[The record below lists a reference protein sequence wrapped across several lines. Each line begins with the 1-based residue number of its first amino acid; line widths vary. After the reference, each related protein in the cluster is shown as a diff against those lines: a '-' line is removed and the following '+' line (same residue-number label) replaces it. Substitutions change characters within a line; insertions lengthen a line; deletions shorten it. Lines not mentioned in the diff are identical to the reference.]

1 MKINW
6 TRVILGGLLAGLVV
20 NVCEFVV
27 NSLILG
33 NEWAA
38 AMKSLNRAAEM
49 GIGAVA
55 AFWMWGFLVGIYALW
70 LYVTIRP
77 RFGPGPKTL
86 HKRRRKGSLHPQGD
100 DLILA
105 EMARQRVEGPGL
117 HLAYEGT
124 AAFLRDL
131 CAALRVL
138 ERLDLLECQRV
149 AFVEQATRNLQ
160 VQADQVGGI
169 QAESGEA
176 LALPFINGNQVGQPM
191 DALEDDPGG
200 PGGQE
205 GRSRLR
211 GGYASPDQEVQGT
224 RGGLPHFLDRR
235 IESQGRLTAHES
247 RGLAAFQDDAP
258 DSQTILNHRGQEI

>member
-1 MKINW
+1 MANL
-6 TRVILGGLLAGLVV
+6 VHEGLYGL
-20 NVCEFVV
+20 
-27 NSLILG
+27 
-33 NEWAA
+33 
-38 AMKSLNRAAEM
+38 
-49 GIGAVA
+49 
-55 AFWMWGFLVGIYALW
+55 
-70 LYVTIRP
+70 
-77 RFGPGPKTL
+77 FGSGPKTL

-105 EMARQRVEGPGL
+105 EMALQRVEGPGL
-117 HLAYEGT
+117 YPAYEGT

-138 ERLDLLECQRV
+138 ERLDLLEGQRV

-160 VQADQVGGI
+160 VQADQIGGI

-176 LALPFINGNQVGQPM
+176 LALAIINGNQVGQPM

-211 GGYASPDQEVQGT
+211 GGYASPDKDVQGI
-224 RGGLPHFLDRR
+224 RGGVPHFLDRR
-235 IESQGRLTAHES
+235 IESQGRLSAHES
-247 RGLAAFQDDAP
+247 GGLAAFQDDAP
-258 DSQTILNHRGQEI
+258 DSRTILQNRGQEI